1 MPPPR
6 PLPATPTWRGSD
18 RQVLD
23 WSCYKSA
30 RPAQQRLRNT
40 LGRRPHGRR
49 EAAERRTMC
58 GAWAAVP
65 LPPAPPTHAVPE
77 IALVSTKRLTLSE
90 RFDLVSPTGFEPVLP
105 P

>member
-6 PLPATPTWRGSD
+6 PLRATRTWRGSD

-30 RPAQQRLRNT
+30 RPAQRRLRKT
-40 LGRRPHGRR
+40 LGRKPKGGR
-49 EAAERRTMC
+49 EEGERRTMC

-65 LPPAPPTHAVPE
+65 LPARSPTHAGPE
-77 IALVSTKRLTLSE
+77 IAHVSTKRLTLSE
-90 RFDLVSPTGFEPVLP
+90 RFDLVSPTGFEPV
-105 P
+105 